1 MSRLRHFVA
10 QSWLLLASSFC
21 FGLLIA
27 VTNAALSGRIEL
39 NKVAKLNELTKTLLP
54 EADHFQP
61 VPADIEVALPD
72 GAKEKTTVF
81 EAFSKDKLRVGWSF
95 NVHGMGFSGAIEMVV
110 AVDRDFA
117 KIMGFDVL
125 ASSETPGFG
134 DRIKSDW
141 YRDQFAG
148 VPADRL
154 SLVKVA
160 DPAVKDAQ
168 IVALTGA
175 TVSSQAVVDILNRF
189 LTQIKDQVKQKG
201 LMGNVP
207 Q

>member
-1 MSRLRHFVA
+1 MSRLKHFVE

-27 VTNAALSGRIEL
+27 VTNAALSGRIEQ
-39 NKVAKLNELTKTLLP
+39 NKVAKLNELTKALLP
-54 EADHFQP
+54 AADRFQT
-61 VPADIEVALPD
+61 VPEDIEVALPD
-72 GAKEKTTVF
+72 GSKEKMVVF
-81 EAFSKDKLRVGWSF
+81 EALAPDKQRVGWSF
-95 NVHGMGFSGAIEMVV
+95 KVHGMGFSGPVEMVV
-110 AVDRDFA
+110 AVDADFE
-117 KIMGFDVL
+117 KIMGLDVL

-148 VPADRL
+148 APAEPL
-154 SLVKVA
+154 TLVKVA

-175 TVSSQAVVDILNRF
+175 TVSSQAVIDIVNRF
-189 LTQIKDQVKQKG
+189 LTQVKDQMKQKG
-201 LMGNVP
+201 LLDHVSP
-207 Q
+207 